1 MNQRKRNVKGHVAAA
16 GGGAA
21 LVIALLLWLGGGLG
35 FPGGGGG
42 SGASLAPSPPT
53 EPASKPVEPVDPL
66 ADGILDVEIRGSSL
80 YVGDKEYSAHQIAD
94 LAASRKDSSTGQPA
108 PAQVSITRSAD
119 ATVRAKESLLK
130 ILDERRIPHTIK

>member
-1 MNQRKRNVKGHVAAA
+1 MSERRRKMKGHMAAA

-42 SGASLAPSPPT
+42 SGASLAPSPT
-53 EPASKPVEPVDPL
+53 EPASRPVEPVDPL
-66 ADGILDVEIRGSSL
+66 ADGILDVEIRGSAL

-94 LAASRKDSSTGQPA
+94 LAASRKDSSTGQPT